1 MNATK
6 IVHKTKKTTTTTQ
19 DKLELMRLLEWKLW
33 KQNPTEWIQDCC
45 YTVNE
50 AKEGEVAK
58 FPRLPYLA
66 RVDELIHNEQVT
78 AFPKS
83 RRMMMTWRCL
93 ANLLY
98 YAMFGKNLSIF
109 VQSKKYDDSAYLLG
123 DSRLLFMYEHLPTS
137 HVWPSIE
144 RKTRS
149 KMGYDYIKFS
159 NGVEFRAVAE
169 GADQLRQYTASIV
182 YCTEMAFWDFAAAT
196 WNSLR
201 PTIEGGGKIFIDSSA
216 NPGFFCQL
224 VTGKLNDDEPDD
236 EIEPHDVMTGV
247 HEYKRNGVYI
257 ARIHYTADPNKR
269 SEEWKRNEKKGTTT
283 EGWER
288 EYEINWTV
296 SAEPKY
302 YPEFNYER
310 NVAKEPLH
318 PIAGRPLQAG
328 FDYGLTPATL
338 IGQVTA
344 KGQLLLLSELQSF
357 DCGMR
362 NHAKALM
369 AELQTYYAGYDV
381 NYVGDPAGNQRSQAD
396 EKTAN
401 ELLRDEYGIVVEPG
415 ELTQQGRQE
424 AVRYYLTTL
433 TSDGQPMLLID
444 PKCTMIIEAFT
455 GGYHRKVVAG
465 RTLDEPDKN
474 EYSHLMDCLAY
485 LCAKLYK
492 ESRGQADVWR
502 QKIAGRMRR
511 YGSM

>member
-1 MNATK
+1 MAKAANNVSAK
-6 IVHKTKKTTTTTQ
+6 EKM
-19 DKLELMRLLEWKLW
+19 ELMQLLEWKLW

-50 AKEGEVAK
+50 AKKGAVEK
-58 FPRLPYLA
+58 FPQLDYLA
-66 RVDELIHNEQVT
+66 RVDEIIHTEQVA

-123 DSRLLFMYEHLPTS
+123 DSRLLFLYEHLPS
-137 HVWPSIE
+137 NHVWPTIE

-182 YCTEMAFWDFAAAT
+182 YCTEMAFWDFAQAT

-224 VTGKLNDDEPDD
+224 VTGRLNEEEP
-236 EIEPHDVMTGV
+236 EEEQEPHDMLTGV
-247 HEYKRNGVYI
+247 HEYKRNGVHI
-257 ARIHYTADPNKR
+257 ARIHYTADPGKR
-269 SEEWKRNEKKGTTT
+269 SEAWKSNEKKGTTT

-302 YPEFNYER
+302 YPEFNY
-310 NVAKEPLH
+310 NLHVAHEQLQPL
-318 PIAGRPLQAG
+318 AGRPLIRG
-328 FDYGLTPATL
+328 WDYGLTPATV
-338 IGQVTA
+338 IGQTTA
-344 KGQLLLLSELQSF
+344 KGQLLILTEMQSW

-362 NHAKALM
+362 AHGRAVTAEM
-369 AELQTYYAGYDV
+369 ATYYNGFACSD
-381 NYVGDPAGNQRSQAD
+381 VGDPAGNQRAQSD
-396 EKTAN
+396 ESTAN
-401 ELLRDEYGIVVEPG
+401 QLLYEEYGISVEPG
-415 ELTQQGRQE
+415 ELSQTGRSE
-424 AVRYYLTTL
+424 AIRYFLTTL
-433 TSDGQPMLLID
+433 TPDGKPLLLLDPRCTMLID
-444 PKCTMIIEAFT
+444 AFT
-455 GGYHRKVVAG
+455 CLFHRKVVAN
-465 RTLDEPDKN
+465 RVLDEPEKN

-485 LCAKLYK
+485 ICAKLYREK
-492 ESRGQADVWR
+492 NTNTEAWMKHKMHMKRVGH
-502 QKIAGRMRR
+502 M
-511 YGSM
+511 

>member
-1 MNATK
+1 
-6 IVHKTKKTTTTTQ
+6 
-19 DKLELMRLLEWKLW
+19 MRTLTSASQSW
-33 KQNPTEWIQDCC
+33 KQNLSSSKEVAAWRKQQ
-45 YTVNE
+45 VNHRQKKRWNSCE
-50 AKEGEVAK
+50 AKKGAVEK
-58 FPRLPYLA
+58 FPRLDYLA
-66 RVDELIHNEQVT
+66 RVDTIIQHEQVA

-123 DSRLLFMYEHLPTS
+123 DSRLLFLYEHLPDN
-137 HVWPSIE
+137 HAWPAIV

-149 KMGYDYIKFS
+149 KMGYDYIKFD

-182 YCTEMAFWDFAAAT
+182 YCTEMAFWDFAQAT

-224 VTGKLNDDEPDD
+224 VTGQLNADEPEAETD
-236 EIEPHDVMTGV
+236 PHDVITGV

-257 ARIHYTADPNKR
+257 ARIHYTADPSKR
-269 SEEWKRNEKKGTTT
+269 SPEWKANEKKGTTT

-302 YPEFNYER
+302 YPEFNY
-310 NVAKEPLH
+310 NLHVAQDQLR
-318 PIAGRPLQAG
+318 PIDGRPLVLG
-328 FDYGLTPATL
+328 FDYGLTPATV
-338 IGQVTA
+338 IAQTTA
-344 KGQLLLLSELQSF
+344 KGQKTEL
-357 DCGMR
+357 D
-362 NHAKALM
+362 
-369 AELQTYYAGYDV
+369 TYYPGYS
-381 NYVGDPAGNQRSQAD
+381 YTAVGDPAGNQRSQTD

-401 ELLRDEYGIVVEPG
+401 ELLYNTYGISVEPG
-415 ELTQQGRQE
+415 ELTQTGRSE
-424 AVRYYLTTL
+424 AVRYFLTTL
-433 TSDGQPMLLID
+433 TPDGKPLLLLD
-444 PKCTMIIEAFT
+444 PRCTMLIEAFT
-455 GGYHRKVVAG
+455 GGYHRKVVG
-465 RTLDEPDKN
+465 SRVQDEPEKN

-485 LCAKLYK
+485 ICAKLYN
-492 ESRGQADVWR
+492 
-502 QKIAGRMRR
+502 QKNSTIDEWKKKTAGRMRR
-511 YGSM
+511 AGYM

>member
-1 MNATK
+1 MAKAVSKSSTK
-6 IVHKTKKTTTTTQ
+6 EKM
-19 DKLELMRLLEWKLW
+19 ELMQLLEWKLW
-33 KQNPTEWIQDCC
+33 KQNPTEFINDCC

-50 AKEGEVAK
+50 AKKGAVEK
-58 FPRLPYLA
+58 FPRLDYLA
-66 RVDELIHNEQVT
+66 RVDTIIQHEQVA

-123 DSRLLFMYEHLPTS
+123 DSRLLFLYEHLPDN
-137 HVWPSIE
+137 HVWPAIV

-149 KMGYDYIKFS
+149 KMGYDYIKFD

-182 YCTEMAFWDFAAAT
+182 YCTEMAFWDFAQAT

-224 VTGKLNDDEPDD
+224 VTGQLNADEPEEETD
-236 EIEPHDVMTGV
+236 PHDVITGV

-257 ARIHYTADPNKR
+257 ARIHYTADPSKR
-269 SEEWKRNEKKGTTT
+269 SPEWKANEKKGTTT

-302 YPEFNYER
+302 YPEFNY
-310 NVAKEPLH
+310 NLHVAQDQLR
-318 PIAGRPLQAG
+318 PIDGRPLVLG
-328 FDYGLTPATL
+328 FDYGLTPATV
-338 IGQVTA
+338 IAQTTA
-344 KGQLLLLSELQSF
+344 KGQLLILSEMQSF
-357 DCGMR
+357 DCGMLAHGR
-362 NHAKALM
+362 AVKT
-369 AELQTYYAGYDV
+369 ELDTYYPSYGYTA
-381 NYVGDPAGNQRSQAD
+381 VGDPAGNQRSQTD

-401 ELLRDEYGIVVEPG
+401 ELLYNTYGISVEPG
-415 ELTQQGRQE
+415 ELTQTGRSE
-424 AVRYYLTTL
+424 AVRYFLTTL
-433 TSDGQPMLLID
+433 TPDGKPLLLLD
-444 PKCTMIIEAFT
+444 PRCTMLIEAFT
-455 GGYHRKVVAG
+455 GGYHRKVVG
-465 RTLDEPDKN
+465 SRVQDEPEKN

-485 LCAKLYK
+485 ICAMLYN
-492 ESRGQADVWR
+492 
-502 QKIAGRMRR
+502 QKNSTIDEWKKKTAGRMRR
-511 YGSM
+511 AGYM